1 MNDKQRI
8 AENLDVIM
16 AGGMDIMAVFYE
28 TLFARHPELR
38 PLFRRSAV
46 AQQRM
51 VLQAILAVVEHMD
64 DAAWL
69 RGTLRPLGAKHLAYG
84 VTEPMYPMV
93 AEALLTTLAKASG
106 SSWDVEIEGAWTR
119 AITAVAGEMIAGA
132 RLVELSDS
140 GPTTQ
145 PSPDSPPPP
154 SA

>member
-1 MNDKQRI
+1 
-8 AENLDVIM
+8 
-16 AGGMDIMAVFYE
+16 
-28 TLFARHPELR
+28 
-38 PLFRRSAV
+38 
-46 AQQRM
+46 M

-93 AEALLTTLAKASG
+93 AEALLATLARASG